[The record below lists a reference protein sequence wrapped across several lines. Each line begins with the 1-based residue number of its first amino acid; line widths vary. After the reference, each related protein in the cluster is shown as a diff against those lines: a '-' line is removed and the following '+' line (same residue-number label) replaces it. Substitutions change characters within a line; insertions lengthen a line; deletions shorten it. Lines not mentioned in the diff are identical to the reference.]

1 MEAEMQDSHANEVVL
16 EQIEKFQ
23 FRARFGGSGA
33 EWVVDEPEPI
43 GKNVGPSPE
52 QLVTAGVAN
61 CLSDSLMFA
70 LSKFR
75 QDPSPIRTVARA
87 RVGRN
92 DANRLRILAIDVEIR
107 LGKPAAS
114 LAHLERAL
122 NQFENFCTVASSIS
136 TAVPVNVTVYD
147 SEGVRLKDGDTCL
160 VAPCADN

>member
-1 MEAEMQDSHANEVVL
+1 MQDNHANEVVL

-43 GKNVGPSPE
+43 GKNGGPSPE

-107 LGKPAAS
+107 L
-114 LAHLERAL
+114 ERAL

-147 SEGVRLKDGDTCL
+147 SEGVRLKEDGDTCL